1 MEKKIDVTLSGVVN
15 CGLKSIG
22 EKLSTFKMFVTGAV
36 MHNHNDA
43 KWQFPLPTL
52 ISIHLRDCK
61 DMTMEDMYALLT
73 VGTEVNVRVTGEP
86 GHIEAKVV
94 KVEGRTRRTLEN
106 FVLALENCAPN
117 VGPGIR
123 LNINGDMNN
132 QGLK

>member
-1 MEKKIDVTLSGVVN
+1 
-15 CGLKSIG
+15 
-22 EKLSTFKMFVTGAV
+22 
-36 MHNHNDA
+36 
-43 KWQFPLPTL
+43 
-52 ISIHLRDCK
+52 
-61 DMTMEDMYALLT
+61 MEDMYALLT